1 MCSWSRF
8 VETRG
13 DARVV
18 GLVVELG
25 APALRRSAS
34 VSFFPY
40 LFIIY
45 FSPSRTGSRGSDPP
59 AGRGSRSVGATPA
72 RPGSLVLTVTLLDVL
87 RGEREGESGEK
98 PSEARLP
105 RCFGCCSEHNGENS
119 GSQQHQAH
127 QPAPGQ
133 SVQRPETPAALPE
146 TEGKAHRDPP
156 LPPPLLYHCC
166 VTEPEAAPSVSISF
180 SFSFTSSQPSAV
192 CNYFTVYLQFT
203 HFSQN
208 LSPLHIHPVSI
219 CILSVY

>member
-1 MCSWSRF
+1 MEQVCR
-8 VETRG
+8 
-13 DARVV
+13 DARRCS
-18 GLVVELG
+18 GSWAGCGARGSG
-25 APALRRSAS
+25 APPLGQRLFLSL
-34 VSFFPY
+34 FIYY
-40 LFIIY
+40 LFLSFPHREQRIR
-45 FSPSRTGSRGSDPP
+45 PPGWERKQKWRRG
-59 AGRGSRSVGATPA
+59 PA

-87 RGEREGESGEK
+87 RGEREGERGEK

-180 SFSFTSSQPSAV
+180 SFTSSQPSAV